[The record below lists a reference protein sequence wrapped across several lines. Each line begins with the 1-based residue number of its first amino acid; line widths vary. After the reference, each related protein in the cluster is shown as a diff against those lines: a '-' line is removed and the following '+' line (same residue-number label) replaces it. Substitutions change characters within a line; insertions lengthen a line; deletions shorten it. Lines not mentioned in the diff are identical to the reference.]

1 MKVNKI
7 EYKQKIY
14 NHSIDDV
21 FSFFSKPEN
30 LSKITPSRLGF
41 YIKTPS
47 PIVMKS
53 GQLIDYIIKIVGL
66 PIHWRTLI
74 TEYQSPH
81 LFVDQ
86 QIKGPYSLWH
96 HKHLFKEIENDLNIK
111 NHNGDLLKW
120 AKQGVLMLNSSL
132 TVRKNMPGSH
142 QNKGW
147 EIFTDK
153 IISLLSRLL

>member
-66 PIHWRTLI
+66 PVHWRTLI

-96 HKHLFKEIENDLNIK
+96 HKHLFKEIENGVEICDIIHYSVPLGFIGSIVNTLWIKKDLDSIFKYRYQVINDIF
-111 NHNGDLLKW
+111 
-120 AKQGVLMLNSSL
+120 KQEES
-132 TVRKNMPGSH
+132 
-142 QNKGW
+142 
-147 EIFTDK
+147 
-153 IISLLSRLL
+153 